1 MPESSS
7 SSPADQSSVS
17 VEWFD
22 ASESTPPKT
31 GGLLSVKVV
40 NGGVEAF
47 WNGAK
52 LECVKETI
60 SSPIK
65 TNQIFPELS
74 SRSPTSRFRIA
85 GGHKTTKSSSLRTLN
100 TRLHH
105 HRFVLKS
112 PKRGGGERK
121 VTEELKT
128 EMTADEKEAIDEKEG
143 HLDKK
148 DEDPSAETEILE
160 EKSEENGPAISTQL
174 STPDVL
180 SDIPLDI
187 LGSGGSSNSPPTAL
201 PNDAVAEEDVEEEE
215 EEGDTTSSIPANNSS
230 TDAADMKRQK
240 KKERKKARQLNRE
253 QQMKRQR
260 LQRTEALKSL
270 ETKLEKEKRQLAEY
284 AAAVA
289 KPTITQQQNE
299 KEQYTIEVCHQTD
312 GSISICGGGG
322 SKDAPMRIHV
332 PHDIRGMIELKVDPN
347 MQMSEMVQVESLETF
362 EVLVCGE
369 RRKVTPFIPRKKQNS
384 GGTDATA
391 ESSTSSSNTSVFDIP
406 EHPPVVVPFRDAP
419 IVGSGGSN
427 QAQAPPPPHQAP
439 PQYVTMPMTFQSQ
452 PNHPVLVSGPIY
464 APPPRYLPAPF
475 GQPPPPPQYSMGILP
490 VAMQRIPMQRMPVMM
505 NQRPIFVA
513 PPPQG
518 APQRVQMAIHV
529 GPTPQRPIHHIQSFQ
544 QAPPVQQPLVR
555 PPRTPLAITAPPLEE
570 KKEAKKKKKT
580 KKVATESFAEEIPK
594 EDVPTAPEV
603 SPEVSEQAET
613 VIIEETIILEQAPPP
628 QPVRRTSST
637 ELNGELI
644 TSNVSAILDETDDEI
659 PTSSAPTT
667 LRPLSPTSEAQQAA
681 INRVLGFSKPSEDST
696 FNIWA
701 GWINEMPP
709 APIQKTST
717 SSDME
722 RSFKKI
728 LEEDEKKKSQ
738 KELIVEGLEKKWRE
752 EQEETEKQPNLVSI
766 CKKIESYFM

>member
-1 MPESSS
+1 MGNVSENGSSSQKIDIEMPESSS

-60 SSPIK
+60 SSPI
-65 TNQIFPELS
+65 P
-74 SRSPTSRFRIA
+74 P
-85 GGHKTTKSSSLRTLN
+85 
-100 TRLHH
+100 
-105 HRFVLKS
+105 
-112 PKRGGGERK
+112 
-121 VTEELKT
+121 
-128 EMTADEKEAIDEKEG
+128 
-143 HLDKK
+143 
-148 DEDPSAETEILE
+148 
-160 EKSEENGPAISTQL
+160 ISTQL

-187 LGSGGSSNSPPTAL
+187 LGSGANSPPTAL

-215 EEGDTTSSIPANNSS
+215 EEEADTTSSIPANNFS

-260 LQRTEALKSL
+260 LQRTEALKNL

-312 GSISICGGGG
+312 GSISICGGGGG

-419 IVGSGGSN
+419 IVGSASN
-427 QAQAPPPPHQAP
+427 QAPAHAPPPPHQAP

-580 KKVATESFAEEIPK
+580 KKVATESFPEEIPK

-681 INRVLGFSKPSEDST
+681 INRVLGFSKPSEDTT
-696 FNIWA
+696 FDIWA

-728 LEEDEKKKSQ
+728 LEEDEKKSQ

-752 EQEETEKQPNLVSI
+752 EQEETENKPNLVSI